1 MAYSAGFSPHP
12 KVSYAGAAPT
22 GVASEAEYLE
32 IGLTTAVDPDDL
44 RDRLDSALPVG
55 LDVLDV
61 QEANG
66 PPLADRLDASHW
78 EILIHRMTNAEVGA
92 AVRAFLTARSI
103 KVERLTK
110 QGLRTLEA
118 RAPVLDMKIVD
129 TPSGPDAKAHSGQ
142 CAIIQMVVRHTT
154 PAVRPDDVLAGLG
167 QVADLA
173 PPAPPLVTRLAQGP
187 LDAETGTV
195 TDPLHR
201 VQRTVSTANEM
212 QSGEESA

>member
-32 IGLTTAVDPDDL
+32 IGLARAVDPDDL
-44 RDRLDSALPVG
+44 RNRLDAVLPVG
-55 LDVLDV
+55 LDILDV
-61 QEANG
+61 QEASG
-66 PPLADRLDASHW
+66 PSLADRLEVSQW
-78 EILIHRMTNAEVGA
+78 EILIQQLTDAEVGA
-92 AVRAFLTARSI
+92 AVRAFLAAGSI
-103 KVERLTK
+103 RVQRLTK

-129 TPSGPDAKAHSGQ
+129 APTGPADHADLDP
-142 CAIIQMVVRHTT
+142 CAIIHVVVRHTT

-167 QVADLA
+167 QVAGLA

-201 VQRTVSTANEM
+201 DQRTVSTANET
-212 QSGEESA
+212 QSGEGSA

>member
-22 GVASEAEYLE
+22 GVGSEAEYLE
-32 IGLTTAVDPDDL
+32 IGLATAVDPDDL
-44 RDRLDSALPVG
+44 RERLDSALPAG
-55 LDVLDV
+55 LDILVV
-61 QEANG
+61 QAASG
-66 PPLADRLDASHW
+66 PPLADRLEVSHW
-78 EILIHRMTNAEVGA
+78 EILIDRVTNAEVGA
-92 AVRAFLTARSI
+92 AVSAFLNAGSI

-110 QGLRTLEA
+110 QGLRTLDA

-129 TPSGPDAKAHSGQ
+129 TTSSPDAKTYSGQ

-167 QVADLA
+167 QVAGLA

-195 TDPLHR
+195 SDPLYR
-201 VQRTVSTANEM
+201 DQRTVSTADET